1 MEAMNLILAS
11 ASPRRSELL
20 KALGLNFRVEPY
32 LGDEPA
38 PLTEELGNPG
48 AYVEKLARLKAKSNL
63 SEGIII
69 SADTVVVL
77 GGEILGK
84 PKSTEEAIAM
94 LKTMRGQ
101 THQVFTGVC
110 VRNGEQIESAH
121 EITRVR
127 FGHVS
132 DEFIAAYVATGE
144 PMDKAGAYGAQG
156 KGALLVEK
164 IEGDYWNV
172 VGLPLFRLEK
182 MLRNF
187 GVTLETVWNT

>member
-1 MEAMNLILAS
+1 MNLILAS

-20 KALGLNFRVEPY
+20 GALGLTFRVEPY
-32 LGDEPA
+32 LGDEPP
-38 PLTEELGNPG
+38 PLPEELKTPG
-48 AYVEKLARLKAKSNL
+48 VYVEKLARLKAMSNS

-77 GGEILGK
+77 DDNILGK
-84 PKSTEEAIAM
+84 PKSTDEAIAM
-94 LKTMRGQ
+94 LKTMRGR
-101 THQVFTGVC
+101 THRVFTGVC

-121 EITRVR
+121 VITNVT
-127 FGHVS
+127 FGPVS

-187 GVTLETVWNT
+187 GVALETVWDT